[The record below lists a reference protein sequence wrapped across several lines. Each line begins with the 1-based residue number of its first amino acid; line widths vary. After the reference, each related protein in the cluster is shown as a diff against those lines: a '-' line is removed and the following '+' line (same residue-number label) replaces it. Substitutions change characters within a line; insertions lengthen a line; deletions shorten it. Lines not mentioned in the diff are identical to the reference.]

1 MSEKLPMT
9 AEGLAKLKSELEN
22 LKNSERP
29 SIIKAIAEAREHGD
43 LSENAEYHA
52 AREKQSFIEGRIS
65 ELENKIRRAG
75 LDYHDLSN
83 TKTYNSWEEFKE
95 KNTKKNICCL
105 SSKGADSYWDTNLTK
120 YDFLLF
126 GPESIGLPNEIISS
140 YKTITIPMKENSRS
154 INLAN
159 SVGIVVFESLR
170 QASVQ

>member
-1 MSEKLPMT
+1 MEIVLYQPEI
-9 AEGLAKLKSELEN
+9 AGNVGAIIRLAANSGVSLN
-22 LKNSERP
+22 L
-29 SIIKAIAEAREHGD
+29 IKPFGFD
-43 LSENAEYHA
+43 L
-52 AREKQSFIEGRIS
+52 Q
-65 ELENKIRRAG
+65 ENKIRRAG

-83 TKTYNSWEEFKE
+83 TKTYKSWEEFKE
-95 KNTKKNICCL
+95 KNTKKSICCL
-105 SSKGADSYWDTNLTK
+105 SSKGTDSYWDTNLNK

-126 GPESIGLPNEIISS
+126 GPESIGLPNEIIST

>member
-1 MSEKLPMT
+1 MEIVLYQPEI
-9 AEGLAKLKSELEN
+9 AGNVGAIIRLAANSGVSLN
-22 LKNSERP
+22 L
-29 SIIKAIAEAREHGD
+29 IKQYGFD
-43 LSENAEYHA
+43 L
-52 AREKQSFIEGRIS
+52 Q
-65 ELENKIRRAG
+65 ENKIRRAG

-83 TKTYNSWEEFKE
+83 TKTYNSWDEFIETNINKR
-95 KNTKKNICCL
+95 ICCL
-105 SSKGADSYWDTNLTK
+105 SSKGTDSYWDTNLNQ

-126 GPESIGLPNEIISS
+126 GPESIGLPDEILSS

>member
-1 MSEKLPMT
+1 MEIVLYQPEIAGNVGAIIRLSANSGVSL
-9 AEGLAKLKSELEN
+9 N
-22 LKNSERP
+22 L
-29 SIIKAIAEAREHGD
+29 IKPFGFD
-43 LSENAEYHA
+43 L
-52 AREKQSFIEGRIS
+52 Q
-65 ELENKIRRAG
+65 ENKIRRAG

-83 TKTYNSWEEFKE
+83 TKTYNSWEEFTE
-95 KNTKKNICCL
+95 KNSKKSICCL
-105 SSKGADSYWDTNLTK
+105 SSKGTDSYWDTNLNQ

-126 GPESIGLPNEIISS
+126 GPESIGLPNEIISN

>member
-1 MSEKLPMT
+1 MEIVLYQPDI
-9 AEGLAKLKSELEN
+9 AGNVGAIIRLAANSGVSLN
-22 LKNSERP
+22 L
-29 SIIKAIAEAREHGD
+29 IKPFGFD
-43 LSENAEYHA
+43 L
-52 AREKQSFIEGRIS
+52 Q
-65 ELENKIRRAG
+65 ENKIRRAG

-95 KNTKKNICCL
+95 KNTKKSICCL
-105 SSKGADSYWDTNLTK
+105 SSKGTDSYWDTNLNK

-170 QASVQ
+170 QESVQ

>member
-1 MSEKLPMT
+1 MEIVLYQPEIAGNVGAIIRLSANSGVSL
-9 AEGLAKLKSELEN
+9 N
-22 LKNSERP
+22 L
-29 SIIKAIAEAREHGD
+29 IKPFGFD
-43 LSENAEYHA
+43 L
-52 AREKQSFIEGRIS
+52 Q
-65 ELENKIRRAG
+65 ENKIRRAG

-83 TKTYNSWEEFKE
+83 TKTYNSWEEFTE
-95 KNTKKNICCL
+95 KNTKKRICCL
-105 SSKGADSYWDTNLTK
+105 SSKGTDSYWDTNLNQ

-126 GPESIGLPNEIISS
+126 GPESIGLPNEIISN

>member
-1 MSEKLPMT
+1 MEIVLYQPEIAGNVGAIIRLAANS
-9 AEGLAKLKSELEN
+9 GLSLN
-22 LKNSERP
+22 L
-29 SIIKAIAEAREHGD
+29 IKPFGFD
-43 LSENAEYHA
+43 L
-52 AREKQSFIEGRIS
+52 Q
-65 ELENKIRRAG
+65 ENKIRRAG

-83 TKTYNSWEEFKE
+83 TKTYNSWEEFRE
-95 KNTKKNICCL
+95 KNTKKSICCL
-105 SSKGADSYWDTNLTK
+105 SSKGTDSYWDTNLNK

>member
-1 MSEKLPMT
+1 MEIVLYQPEI
-9 AEGLAKLKSELEN
+9 AGNVGAIIRLAANSGVSLN
-22 LKNSERP
+22 L
-29 SIIKAIAEAREHGD
+29 IKPFGFD
-43 LSENAEYHA
+43 L
-52 AREKQSFIEGRIS
+52 Q
-65 ELENKIRRAG
+65 ENKIRRAG

-105 SSKGADSYWDTNLTK
+105 SSKGADSYWGTNLNK

-159 SVGIVVFESLR
+159 AVGIVVFESLR
-170 QASVQ
+170 QASV

>member
-1 MSEKLPMT
+1 MEIVLYQPEIAGNVGAIIRLSANSGVSL
-9 AEGLAKLKSELEN
+9 N
-22 LKNSERP
+22 LVKP
-29 SIIKAIAEAREHGD
+29 FGFD
-43 LSENAEYHA
+43 L
-52 AREKQSFIEGRIS
+52 Q
-65 ELENKIRRAG
+65 ENKIRRAG

-83 TKTYNSWEEFKE
+83 TKTYNSWEEFTEINSNKS
-95 KNTKKNICCL
+95 ICCL
-105 SSKGADSYWDTNLTK
+105 SSKGKDSYWDTNLNH

>member
-1 MSEKLPMT
+1 MEIVLYQPEI
-9 AEGLAKLKSELEN
+9 AGNVGAIIRLAANSGISLN
-22 LKNSERP
+22 L
-29 SIIKAIAEAREHGD
+29 IKPFGFD
-43 LSENAEYHA
+43 L
-52 AREKQSFIEGRIS
+52 Q
-65 ELENKIRRAG
+65 ENKIRRAG

-83 TKTYNSWEEFKE
+83 TKTYNSWEEFIETNKA
-95 KNTKKNICCL
+95 KSICCL
-105 SSKGADSYWDTNLTK
+105 SSKGKESYWDTNLNK

-140 YKTITIPMKENSRS
+140 YKTVTIPMKENSRS

>member
-1 MSEKLPMT
+1 MEIVLYQPEI
-9 AEGLAKLKSELEN
+9 AGNVGAIIRLAANSGVSLN
-22 LKNSERP
+22 L
-29 SIIKAIAEAREHGD
+29 IKPFGFD
-43 LSENAEYHA
+43 L
-52 AREKQSFIEGRIS
+52 Q
-65 ELENKIRRAG
+65 ENKIRRAG

-83 TKTYNSWEEFKE
+83 TKTYKSWEEFKE
-95 KNTKKNICCL
+95 KNTKKSICCL
-105 SSKGADSYWDTNLTK
+105 SSKGTDSYWDTNLNK

-170 QASVQ
+170 QESVQ

>member
-1 MSEKLPMT
+1 MEIVLYQPEI
-9 AEGLAKLKSELEN
+9 AGNVGAIIRLAANSGVSLN
-22 LKNSERP
+22 L
-29 SIIKAIAEAREHGD
+29 IKPFGFD
-43 LSENAEYHA
+43 L
-52 AREKQSFIEGRIS
+52 Q
-65 ELENKIRRAG
+65 ENKIRRAG

-83 TKTYNSWEEFKE
+83 TKTYNSWEEFRE
-95 KNTKKNICCL
+95 KNTKKSICCL
-105 SSKGADSYWDTNLTK
+105 SSKGTDSYWDTNLNK

-126 GPESIGLPNEIISS
+126 GPESIGLQNEIISS